1 MNVYLVF
8 YPVPGADIL
17 KLLKFPDKSHT
28 GDFVLLMRLMSA
40 FWKALQGGLGA
51 CEASVGAPTSN
62 LCEGE
67 RGWRFRSVA

>member
-1 MNVYLVF
+1 MVF
-8 YPVPGADIL
+8 GLHPILASERL
-17 KLLKFPDKSHT
+17 KLLKFPDKSRT

-62 LCEGE
+62 FCRGE